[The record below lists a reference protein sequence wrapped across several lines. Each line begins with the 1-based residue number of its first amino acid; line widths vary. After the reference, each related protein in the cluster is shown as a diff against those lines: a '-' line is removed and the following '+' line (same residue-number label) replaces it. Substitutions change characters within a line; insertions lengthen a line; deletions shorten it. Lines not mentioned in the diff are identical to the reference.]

1 MFILIMVLATRVRL
15 AYQPT
20 CALSVLVRT
29 SALVRHLA
37 RLELKVI
44 FEELIP
50 RLRNPHFKGEPKFV
64 RSYFVNSIK
73 EMNITFDP
81 ER

>member
-1 MFILIMVLATRVRL
+1 
-15 AYQPT
+15 
-20 CALSVLVRT
+20 
-29 SALVRHLA
+29 
-37 RLELKVI
+37 LKVI